1 MKKKHLIKNKLY
13 ALLLLAIGSLSL
25 FISKE
30 GTGFIFLLILA
41 VGLFFSKEECM
52 K

>member
-13 ALLLLAIGSLSL
+13 ALLLLGLGGLSL
-25 FISKE
+25 FVSTD

-52 K
+52 R